1 MMSGSGMMSASARTY
16 RLGMLAL
23 WLGGLFSAPA
33 SADLI
38 VELDIWNESNIQ
50 GSGDIV
56 EVVLGD
62 YSGNTSLTFQWQEAD
77 TDDDLW
83 TAIGLDT
90 IYYNADALV
99 LMALDQDGNDITSDW
114 NLNFGGTNA
123 AGFGSFLSRQN
134 LDGGGTGGIDP
145 GSITLVLD
153 GIAELA
159 PNANGANF
167 AVHVRYGNDCSGWV
181 SDGLL
186 RSDATDSGTC
196 GATPLPGPGTLALL
210 GIGLAG
216 IGLARRRRTI

>member
-1 MMSGSGMMSASARTY
+1 MMSGSGMMNGSARTY
-16 RLGMLAL
+16 RLGMLVL

-38 VELDIWNESNIQ
+38 LLDTWKESNIQ

-56 EVVLGD
+56 EVVLGK
-62 YSGNTSLTFQWQEAD
+62 YGGNTSLTFQWQEAD

-99 LMALDQDGNDITSDW
+99 LMALDQDGNDVTSDW

-134 LDGGGTGGIDP
+134 LNGGGTGGIDP

-159 PNANGANF
+159 PNANDANF

-186 RSDATDSGTC
+186 RGDATDSGTC
-196 GATPLPGPGTLALL
+196 GATQVPEPGTLVLL
-210 GIGLAG
+210 TIGIAG
-216 IGLARRRRTI
+216 MVVARRRRTA